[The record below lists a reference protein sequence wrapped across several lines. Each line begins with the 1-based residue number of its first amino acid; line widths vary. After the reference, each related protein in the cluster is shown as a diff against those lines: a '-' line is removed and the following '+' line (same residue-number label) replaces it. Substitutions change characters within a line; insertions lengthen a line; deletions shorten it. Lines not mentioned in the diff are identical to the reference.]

1 MLLASILR
9 EREAK
14 RAVLLLD
21 FTKKEESWRNRLVG
35 IDREN
40 AELRQRLNQL
50 EGAVSTRDTDVGKLQ
65 KRIQALEKANETLQR
80 ALSTMELNKKDL
92 EREVV
97 LLCYY

>member
-1 MLLASILR
+1 MYVSCCA
-9 EREAK
+9 
-14 RAVLLLD
+14 
-21 FTKKEESWRNRLVG
+21 EESWRNRLVG

-92 EREVV
+92 EREVMF
-97 LLCYY
+97 LYYYCDQENIFAFSSSS

>member
-1 MLLASILR
+1 M
-9 EREAK
+9 
-14 RAVLLLD
+14 
-21 FTKKEESWRNRLVG
+21 G

-92 EREVV
+92 EREVM
-97 LLCYY
+97 LLCYPCNQKYILGSSLDVS